1 MRCCQ
6 MINKIFITGTDTDI
20 GKTFVTLGL
29 SLLTQNEGLKTGVIK
44 PFQSGAEVENSTD
57 LNEVDI
63 NFIKKYSN
71 GINTKT
77 TYLLKAPA
85 APSVASKIDNKKID
99 LDFAKKDIENF
110 SKHNDI
116 TFIEGSGGLCVPIND
131 KYLISDFV
139 KILNIPTIIVTR
151 SNLGTINHT
160 ILTVEYAKKIGINI
174 IGIII
179 NKYPLKTN
187 DLSIIH
193 LKKELEKHCNSKI
206 LGTIPEIDIKTNISN
221 IKKIFKKNINLDFLY
236 DIK

>member
-1 MRCCQ
+1 

-99 LDFAKKDIENF
+99 LDFAKK
-110 SKHNDI
+110 
-116 TFIEGSGGLCVPIND
+116 
-131 KYLISDFV
+131 
-139 KILNIPTIIVTR
+139 IL
-151 SNLGTINHT
+151 
-160 ILTVEYAKKIGINI
+160 
-174 IGIII
+174 
-179 NKYPLKTN
+179 
-187 DLSIIH
+187 
-193 LKKELEKHCNSKI
+193 
-206 LGTIPEIDIKTNISN
+206 
-221 IKKIFKKNINLDFLY
+221 KIFQNTMI
-236 DIK
+236 

>member
-116 TFIEGSGGLCVPIND
+116 TFIEGSGGLCVPIDD
-131 KYLISDFV
+131 KYLISDFI

-151 SNLGTINHT
+151 SN
-160 ILTVEYAKKIGINI
+160 
-174 IGIII
+174 
-179 NKYPLKTN
+179 
-187 DLSIIH
+187 
-193 LKKELEKHCNSKI
+193 
-206 LGTIPEIDIKTNISN
+206 
-221 IKKIFKKNINLDFLY
+221 
-236 DIK
+236 